1 VPLFEVGE
9 EVDEEGDN
17 DKEEER
23 VNVELPDEDCEAEG
37 EDDVGAAE
45 EGALEEGDL
54 EDGEDDVGA
63 AEEGALEEGDLED
76 GEEPEEVGADEDGGA
91 AALRLAIDINEI
103 GPEVNRIA

>member
-54 EDGEDDVGA
+54 EDGE
-63 AEEGALEEGDLED
+63 
-76 GEEPEEVGADEDGGA
+76 EPEEVGADEDGGA

-103 GPEVNRIA
+103 GAEVNRIA